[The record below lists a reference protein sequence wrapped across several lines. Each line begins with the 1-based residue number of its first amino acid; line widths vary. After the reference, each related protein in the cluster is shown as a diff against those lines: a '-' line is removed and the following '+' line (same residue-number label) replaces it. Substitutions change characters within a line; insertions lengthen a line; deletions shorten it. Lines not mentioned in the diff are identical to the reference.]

1 MEDDSAL
8 VPDPSKILGPIEEAI
23 LPLPPEDAKARMG
36 ALSAIVMFE
45 KVLTQSDT
53 SGSGRLV
60 IPKVGYFI
68 CFSVRSVVDLMN
80 DTLLRRRIACCVQA
94 PLLDQG

>member
-1 MEDDSAL
+1 MFGQDTRANRNMGDTSEF

-23 LPLPPEDAKARMG
+23 LPLPPDDAKARMS

-60 IPKVGYFI
+60 IPKVG
-68 CFSVRSVVDLMN
+68 FSC
-80 DTLLRRRIACCVQA
+80 IGCCR
-94 PLLDQG
+94 LDG